1 MGLEEIIDSI
11 DQEPYYR
18 EKEGVLYCA
27 DCMDI
32 LPQIPKKSIDLVLTD
47 PPYSTPVITA
57 YGRRKEKNYGDL
69 SIQRHFFSRLKQMLE
84 RILKDQTVV
93 FIFCDARYYPI
104 LYEVFY
110 DWQTGQLL
118 VWDKMRIGM
127 GSPFRKQYELIYFL
141 SPDCRLHFK
150 NGKTYSDILRYKP
163 IPSKKRLLGS
173 QKPLDLVINLID
185 AFDRKLVIDPFF
197 GSGTTA
203 VASKKLGRQWIG
215 IEISQKY
222 CDIAVRRL
230 KKVQF
235 GCSLK
240 NEKLK
245 QITLKEL

>member
-1 MGLEEIIDSI
+1 MDLEKIINSI

-32 LPQIPKKSIDLVLTD
+32 LPQIPEKSIDLVLTD
-47 PPYSTPVITA
+47 PPYGINKEGIINDESLEIYYATLRELYYLLRDDTWFITYCSISNLPYMFNSNLFEYVWQIIEYEPMKRNRNIPIGFSNYKSILVFKKRTPKL
-57 YGRRKEKNYGDL
+57 YLKNRD
-69 SIQRHFFSRLKQMLE
+69 IIVNK
-84 RILKDQTVV
+84 KDKN
-93 FIFCDARYYPI
+93 IM
-104 LYEVFY
+104 EVFNKSY
-110 DWQTGQLL
+110 HLTT
-118 VWDKMRIGM
+118 
-127 GSPFRKQYELIYFL
+127 
-141 SPDCRLHFK
+141 K
-150 NGKTYSDILRYKP
+150 NTRVIIDILMRF
-163 IPSKKRLLGS
+163 SKID
-173 QKPLDLVINLID
+173 DLVL
-185 AFDRKLVIDPFF
+185 DPFL

-245 QITLKEL
+245 QKTLEEL